1 MHFSTGSTPAAAEP
15 SAAGR
20 PSGHGGR
27 ASETVGLDI
36 GGSKTHG
43 ILLRS
48 GAVVAGH
55 IAGSANVQNVPVD
68 QALDSLAEIFTAL
81 DARNVSRVIAGS
93 GGVDTAA
100 DAQALRSLIARFAPH
115 AAIDVVHDTR
125 LILAAGHQSSG
136 IALIAG
142 TGSVAW
148 GVSAAGTQARS
159 GGWGHLLGDE
169 GSAYWIGREAVRHV
183 LRRRETGGGTDPLSE
198 ALLQRCGVQLPEQL
212 IALFHGPTDRR
223 FWADKAAVVFA
234 AADADPAAAA
244 IAASAA
250 DYLAQLVI
258 DVARA
263 LRLSAPVV
271 VGGGL
276 AAHQPVLRSALSERF
291 DAAGLD
297 GVTFLTS
304 DPVYGVQY
312 LLSAPAGE
320 GRP

>member
-1 MHFSTGSTPAAAEP
+1 MHLSTGSTPAAAGP
-15 SAAGR
+15 SPGAAPRTPPAGD
-20 PSGHGGR
+20 GG
-27 ASETVGLDI
+27 TLGLDI

-48 GAVVAGH
+48 GTVAGSS

-68 QALDSLAEIFTAL
+68 RALENLAEIFTAL
-81 DARNVSRVIAGS
+81 DARDVSRVIAGS
-93 GGVDTAA
+93 GGVDTPA
-100 DAQALRSLIARFAPH
+100 DAEALRSLIARFAPH
-115 AAIDVVHDTR
+115 AAVDVVHDTR
-125 LILAAGHQSSG
+125 LILAAGHQPHG

-148 GVSAAGTQARS
+148 GISPAGAQARS

-183 LRRRETGGGTDPLSE
+183 LRRQETGGGTDPLTE
-198 ALLQRCGVQLPEQL
+198 ALLERCEVQRPEQL
-212 IALFHGPTDRR
+212 ISLFHGPTDRR

-234 AADADPAAAA
+234 AAGADPAAAA
-244 IAASAA
+244 IASSAA
-250 DYLAQLVI
+250 DFLAQLVV
-258 DVARA
+258 DVART
-263 LRLSAPVV
+263 LGMSAPVV

-276 AAHQPVLRSALSERF
+276 AAHQPVLRSALRKRF

-312 LLSAPAGE
+312 LLDAHH
-320 GRP
+320 RVK